1 MNSLA
6 SQFALGFALFAGAV
20 IPIQAGAN
28 ATLGRNLGHPLW
40 ATLVSLSVSVV
51 LGLLIMSWL
60 RLPLPAIGTA
70 LKGPVWSWIGGISG
84 LIYVLSAVALA
95 PKLGV
100 TTFMAAV
107 VAGQLVISLMLDH
120 YGLLGMAIKPVSWQR
135 LLAAGLIVAGVLLLH
150 FSQTASPV
158 RSE

>member
-1 MNSLA
+1 MSALTT
-6 SQFALGFALFAGAV
+6 QFALWFALLAGAV

-40 ATLVSLSVSVV
+40 ATLVSLSVSAV
-51 LGLLIMSWL
+51 LGLLLISWL
-60 RLPLPAIGTA
+60 RLPLPTA
-70 LKGPVWSWIGGISG
+70 ALAAKGPLWSWIGGISG

-107 VAGQLVISLMLDH
+107 VAGQVLISLLLDH
-120 YGLLGMAIKPVSWQR
+120 YGLLG
-135 LLAAGLIVAGVLLLH
+135 LAAKPISWLRLASVGLIVAGVVLLH
-150 FSQTASPV
+150 YSQTSAGP
-158 RSE
+158 R